1 MTAEAD
7 DSVTEV
13 NAEVNAEVAPEV
25 MVVAFDGTDNARRAV
40 HYAGRFLSANRAVV
54 LTVWTP
60 AYRGPDPVTLDLDG
74 PPDPVPDLDD
84 VDMAYADAQRTNAE
98 GMALA
103 RSAGL
108 AAEPLCVA
116 TTGTV
121 WNTIIE
127 TADQLDAD
135 LIVTGT
141 RGTTGLRSL
150 LQSSVADRVLRH
162 GHRPVLI
169 VPPGR

>member
-1 MTAEAD
+1 MTVDAD
-7 DSVTEV
+7 DPVADV
-13 NAEVNAEVAPEV
+13 AAEVAAEV
-25 MVVAFDGTDNARRAV
+25 MVIAYDGTDNSRRAV
-40 HYAGRFLSANRAVV
+40 HYAGRFLSASRAVV
-54 LTVWTP
+54 LTVWSPT
-60 AYRGPDPVTLDLDG
+60 YRGSQPPHLDLDG
-74 PPDPVPDLDD
+74 PPDPTPDDED
-84 VDMAYADAQRTNAE
+84 IAYADAQRTNAE

-103 RSAGL
+103 HAAGL
-108 AAEPLCVA
+108 AAEPMCVPA
-116 TTGTV
+116 TSTV
-121 WNTIIE
+121 WSTIIE
-127 TADQLDAD
+127 TADTLDAD